1 LLQGVVA
8 LDQYATLTEK
18 EMMVIEGGLVHV
30 GHVVKAVGLAYAA
43 GYAIG
48 SFIGNVLNN
57 IELIRKRRSDEKTN
71 KVSVKSV
78 IRFHDLSESDLQE
91 INGGVAPL
99 VVIGG
104 IIVVGFVIGAVNG
117 CSNAKKKWFQF
128 YPGDDRYLDGLD
140 ARF

>member
-1 LLQGVVA
+1 MKKQTRLA
-8 LDQYATLTEK
+8 LNQLS
-18 EMMVIEGGLVHV
+18 G
-30 GHVVKAVGLAYAA
+30 
-43 GYAIG
+43 
-48 SFIGNVLNN
+48 
-57 IELIRKRRSDEKTN
+57 
-71 KVSVKSV
+71 
-78 IRFHDLSESDLQE
+78 FHDLSESDLQE